1 MVLGLGEVGE
11 QMEATLVEEAGE
23 PQEQQK
29 EVEEVALKVCCWYG
43 FLALY
48 VLPEQQ
54 LMEGHLMEGAEG
66 VLVDQR
72 EAEEEPLMLLLGEEG
87 VVQMVS

>member
-1 MVLGLGEVGE
+1 MVLGSGEAGE
-11 QMEATLVEEAGE
+11 QMEATLVEEVGE
-23 PQEQQK
+23 LQELQK

-43 FLALY
+43 SLALY
-48 VLPEQQ
+48 VLLEQQ
-54 LMEGHLMEGAEG
+54 LMEGHLREGEEG

-72 EAEEEPLMLLLGEEG
+72 EVEEEPLMLLLGEEG